1 MATRSISD
9 REDFLAARQALQPVR
24 GESRLGGFGNL
35 LAKELGEWF
44 GTRRW
49 LWQSLIW
56 LIIISGML
64 GFVLFAAPAIDP
76 SGAPDDMLS
85 VGMSLYFSM
94 AMIAGAIGAVILA
107 QDEVIREKQSGTA
120 AWILSKP
127 VSRAAFILTKVLAN
141 IIGVAVF
148 IVALPGVVSFVE
160 ITLATGSQPAWLPFL
175 AGMGVIL
182 LGLVFYLS
190 LTILLGTLYEQRGPL
205 LGIGF
210 GLMFGGMILV
220 NFVPQLNY
228 ILPLALDKISLVVA
242 MGQTLDAMMIS
253 QVVST
258 AVLSVVFTA
267 LAVLRFRRQEF

>member
-1 MATRSISD
+1 M
-9 REDFLAARQALQPVR
+9 V
-24 GESRLGGFGNL
+24 
-35 LAKELGEWF
+35 
-44 GTRRW
+44 
-49 LWQSLIW
+49 
-56 LIIISGML
+56 
-64 GFVLFAAPAIDP
+64 
-76 SGAPDDMLS
+76 
-85 VGMSLYFSM
+85 
-94 AMIAGAIGAVILA
+94 AGAIGAVILA

-160 ITLATGSQPAWLPFL
+160 ISLATGSQPAWLPFL

-190 LTILLGTLYEQRGPL
+190 LIVLLGTLYEQRGPL

-220 NFVPQLNY
+220 NFAPQLNY
-228 ILPLALDKISLVVA
+228 ILPLSLDKISLIVA
-242 MGQTLDAMMIS
+242 MGQPLDAMMIS
-253 QVVST
+253 QLIST